1 MDLVT
6 RRKVLDVFASHRIM
20 TVATNRP
27 DGWPQATTVGYA
39 SDGLTL
45 YFFCAVDSQKAA
57 NIARDDRISL
67 TIDSDKSDPM
77 AIRGVSMGARACVVN
92 DRAEVA
98 KAINLL
104 LQKYPEYK
112 AMSPD
117 MSAMRLMRI
126 TPELISLLDYSKG
139 FGHTDLIKVE
149 ATDLPLRP
157 EEAA

>member
-1 MDLVT
+1 MDSAA
-6 RRKVLDVFASHRIM
+6 RGKVLELLASHRVM

-39 SDGLTL
+39 SEGLTL
-45 YFFCAVDSQKAA
+45 YFFCALDSQKAA

-67 TIDSDKSDPM
+67 TIDSDTLDPM
-77 AIRGVSMGARACVVN
+77 AIRGLSMAARATTVS

-104 LQKYPEYK
+104 LQKYPEYR

-117 MSAMRLMRI
+117 MSGMRLVRV
-126 TPELISLLDYSKG
+126 TPEMISLLDYSKG

-149 ATDLPLRP
+149 AADML
-157 EEAA
+157 AAA